1 MKKLFSIFGGL
12 FMVSACTAYFFQIR
26 NGSSI
31 PNPATLFLW
40 ILIDTVNLI
49 SYFFTTGK
57 DNWKALTAYVATIL
71 AFFMFIYSLV
81 FGKFASIGLVEIAAL
96 AGAII
101 ISYFYI
107 RTKNHRV
114 SNMMIQV
121 IFLISYVPVAVGILT
136 GTLVESPP
144 AWILGI
150 ISYVFMALAVVV
162 DYNDWLE
169 LAYPIA
175 NGIIGNGV
183 VAILAI
189 IMERS

>member
-1 MKKLFSIFGGL
+1 
-12 FMVSACTAYFFQIR
+12 
-26 NGSSI
+26 
-31 PNPATLFLW
+31 
-40 ILIDTVNLI
+40 
-49 SYFFTTGK
+49 
-57 DNWKALTAYVATIL
+57 L
-71 AFFMFIYSLV
+71 ASLL
-81 FGKFASIGLVEIAAL
+81 AIGLVEIAAL

-101 ISYFYI
+101 VSYFYI

-136 GTLVESPP
+136 GALIESPP

>member
-57 DNWKALTAYVATIL
+57 DNWKSLTAYVATIL

-81 FGKFASIGLVEIAAL
+81 FGKFAGNRACGNSCISRSNYCQLFLYKNQEPSRFKHDDSGYFFDLLCPSSCRDFNRSADRKPACMDIGDNFVC
-96 AGAII
+96 
-101 ISYFYI
+101 FYGSCCCC
-107 RTKNHRV
+107 RL
-114 SNMMIQV
+114 Q
-121 IFLISYVPVAVGILT
+121 
-136 GTLVESPP
+136 
-144 AWILGI
+144 
-150 ISYVFMALAVVV
+150 
-162 DYNDWLE
+162 
-169 LAYPIA
+169 
-175 NGIIGNGV
+175 
-183 VAILAI
+183 
-189 IMERS
+189 